1 MPDLNQSYI
10 YQDWILDLAL
20 ADRYKE
26 FTRFDLFHQCEFGII
41 CRTKGVLKNPEN
53 VTTFKHEDWTV
64 QCNSCKARMTDAQLR
79 QMMAMWNL
87 VIRTRSEV

>member
-1 MPDLNQSYI
+1 MPDLQKAYI

-26 FTRFDLFHQCEFGII
+26 FTRFDLFHQCVHGTI
-41 CRTKGVLKNPEN
+41 CKTKGVLKFPEN

-64 QCNSCKARMTDAQLR
+64 ACNGCEARMNDAQLR

-87 VIRTRSEV
+87 VVMTHSEV

>member
-26 FTRFDLFHQCEFGII
+26 FTRFDLFHQCEFGTI

-64 QCNSCKARMTDAQLR
+64 QCNNCKARMTDAQLR

-87 VIRTRSEV
+87 VIRTHSEV